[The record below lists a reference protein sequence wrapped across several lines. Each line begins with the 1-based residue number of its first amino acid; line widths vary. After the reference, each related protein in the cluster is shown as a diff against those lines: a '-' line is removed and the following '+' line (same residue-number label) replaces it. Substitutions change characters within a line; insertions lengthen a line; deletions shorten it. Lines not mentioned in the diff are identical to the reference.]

1 MLVSKKLIAGLVGA
15 LMLVSTTTA
24 QAAVYMG
31 SWDLRGVGVSQVVM
45 NNGNYVSI
53 QNPGAN
59 TFRDYTLTFNWRLT
73 GVHDTDGYAGQE
85 MLFNTGDGYLTF
97 VTDRTNSTYKYNVGP
112 NWVLMKIT
120 DTDGQPGQDVILNL
134 GSTIRIIHDRTR
146 NYRDYYV
153 GPNWSLIQIANVDGV
168 AGDEIQL
175 YANGLLR
182 TINDAKGTMY

>member
-1 MLVSKKLIAGLVGA
+1 MFSSKKAVAGVIGVLILA
-15 LMLVSTTTA
+15 TTSTA

-45 NNGNYVSI
+45 NNGSYVSI

-59 TFRDYTLTFNWRLT
+59 TFRDYYLTFNWMLT

-97 VTDRTNSTYKYNVGP
+97 VTDRTNSTYKYNLGP
-112 NWVLMKIT
+112 NWVLMAIQEMN
-120 DTDGQPGQDVILNL
+120 GQPGQDVVLNL

-146 NYRDYYV
+146 TYRDYSV
-153 GPNWSLIQIANVDGV
+153 GPNWTLIQIANVDGV

-175 YANGLLR
+175 YVNGLLR
-182 TINDAKGTMY
+182 TIYDAKGTMY